1 MFKKISKK
9 SKIVAS
15 IISVLL
21 IFSLLAGIG
30 LAKGHS
36 ERDTG
41 PAPNKTATATFEE
54 VKENQKAKETSKEE
68 TEQAAEESATE
79 PADEVPPAE
88 TSTDSTTTKLSETVT
103 KYVNISSLNVRN
115 GAGTE
120 FAVLTVVT
128 LAQELTVTETSGTW
142 SKVTIN
148 NQTGW
153 VSSKYLSD
161 TKPVVEAST
170 PPSTASNQKVAA
182 AASPSQPAT
191 QPTNNNA
198 ADGLKTVGSNSQLI
212 LVTTNG
218 YNTSKATIQTFERD
232 SNGKWNLVLNTNGYV
247 GKYGL
252 TRDMSEGGKKAPI
265 GKFSIGTAFGQVG
278 NPGTRL
284 PWRNIT
290 GDDVWVD
297 DPNSSLYNTW
307 QSRSATQGQWNS
319 AENMTHP
326 LYKYGFLIN
335 YNTERIPNKG
345 SAIFFHIGTSYTLGC
360 TATSESNV
368 ISILK
373 WLDPSKNPV
382 IIQTPVQELGSF

>member
-1 MFKKISKK
+1 M
-9 SKIVAS
+9 
-15 IISVLL
+15 
-21 IFSLLAGIG
+21 
-30 LAKGHS
+30 
-36 ERDTG
+36 
-41 PAPNKTATATFEE
+41 
-54 VKENQKAKETSKEE
+54 
-68 TEQAAEESATE
+68 
-79 PADEVPPAE
+79 
-88 TSTDSTTTKLSETVT
+88 
-103 KYVNISSLNVRN
+103 NISSLNVRN

-120 FAVLTVVT
+120 FPVLTVVT
-128 LAQELTVTETSGTW
+128 LAQELTVTETSGAW
-142 SKVTIN
+142 SKVTFN

-161 TKPVVEAST
+161 AKPEVAAST
-170 PPSTASNQKVAA
+170 PPPTASNQKVA

-191 QPTNNNA
+191 QLANNNA

-232 SNGKWNLVLNTNGYV
+232 SSGKWNLVLNTNGYV

-290 GDDVWVD
+290 ADDVWVD

-319 AENMTHP
+319 AKNMTHP
-326 LYKYGFLIN
+326 LYLSI
-335 YNTERIPNKG
+335 I
-345 SAIFFHIGTSYTLGC
+345 IQ
-360 TATSESNV
+360 SESQIRGV
-368 ISILK
+368 PFSSILE
-373 WLDPSKNPV
+373 PV
-382 IIQTPVQELGSF
+382 IHLAVPLHLKVMSFLF